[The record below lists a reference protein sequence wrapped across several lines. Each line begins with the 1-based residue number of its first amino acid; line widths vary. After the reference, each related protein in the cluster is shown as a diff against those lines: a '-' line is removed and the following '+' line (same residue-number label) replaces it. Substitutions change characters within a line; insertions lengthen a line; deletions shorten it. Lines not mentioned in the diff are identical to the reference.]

1 MSSLQKASH
10 NEPSGRLASFSFKV
24 YNLMVMT
31 SQFHSLDGQPRRF
44 ALYGR
49 GRTAEPNGHGY
60 VSAWLI
66 LGVMSL
72 IYLGWL
78 GYRWLVQPAWPQ
90 VLPDLVAEFLRLV
103 EVATALTLAI
113 LWAGLLWQRKGWTAS
128 GARPVLSVDQMYEL
142 SPKAFEHYVAD
153 LFRHR
158 GYRVH
163 IRGRSGDHG
172 VDLELKSN
180 GGRRAIVQC
189 KRYRDTVGEE
199 IVRGLFG
206 TLLHERAHHAFLV
219 TTAEVSDAARKW
231 ATGKP
236 MTLIDG
242 PTLVDIARAIDGAR
256 E

>member
-1 MSSLQKASH
+1 
-10 NEPSGRLASFSFKV
+10 
-24 YNLMVMT
+24 MT
-31 SQFHSLDGQPRRF
+31 SQLYSLDGQPRRF

-49 GRTAEPNGHGY
+49 GRTPARRGRGY

-66 LGVMSL
+66 LAVMSL
-72 IYLGWL
+72 IYIGWL

-103 EVATALTLAI
+103 ELATALTLVV
-113 LWAGLLWQRKGWTAS
+113 LWAGLLWRRKVQAASTA
-128 GARPVLSVDQMYEL
+128 RLVLSVDQMYEL

-153 LFRHR
+153 LFRR
-158 GYRVH
+158 KGYRVH
-163 IRGRSGDHG
+163 VRGRSGDHG
-172 VDLELKSN
+172 VDLELKST

-199 IVRGLFG
+199 VVRGLFG

-219 TTAEVSDAARKW
+219 TTADVSDAACKW
-231 ATGKP
+231 AAGKP

-242 PTLVDIARAIDGAR
+242 PTLADIARIIDGAR
-256 E
+256 EQ